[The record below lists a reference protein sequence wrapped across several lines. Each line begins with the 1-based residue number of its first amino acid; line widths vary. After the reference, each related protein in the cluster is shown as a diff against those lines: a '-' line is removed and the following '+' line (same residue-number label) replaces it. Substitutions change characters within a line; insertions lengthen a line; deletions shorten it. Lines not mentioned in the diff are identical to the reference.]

1 MKKHSFIF
9 FALFLVFSI
18 NAEAVSIKS
27 EYFNVDEI
35 TFKDNQI
42 KVAGRC
48 KGKFDVKVKYIN
60 VSNKEKTTVYEVNIF
75 TEDGAVVAK
84 LDIQVLDKMKK
95 RGMNIID
102 ASLKT
107 VRDNVTHN
115 SSNFIN
121 YGEMDLVRS
130 EEFKVPQFNNVVK
143 YLLSYN
149 YF

>member
-9 FALFLVFSI
+9 FALFLVFGI
-18 NAEAVSIKS
+18 NAEAIPIKS
-27 EYFNVDEI
+27 EYLNIDEI

-48 KGKFDVKVKYIN
+48 KGKFNVKVKDIN
-60 VSNKEKTTVYEVNIF
+60 VSNKKKTTVYEVSIF
-75 TEDGAVVAK
+75 TEDGTEVAK
-84 LDIQVLDKMKK
+84 LDILVLDKMKK
-95 RGMNIID
+95 RGLDIID

-121 YGEMDLVRS
+121 YGELNVVRNT
-130 EEFKVPQFNNVVK
+130 EFEVPQFNNVVK

>member
-48 KGKFDVKVKYIN
+48 KGKFDVKVKDIN
-60 VSNKEKTTVYEVNIF
+60 VSNKKKTTIYEVSIF

-84 LDIQVLDKMKK
+84 LDILVLDKMKK
-95 RGMNIID
+95 RGLDIID

-107 VRDNVTHN
+107 ARDNVTHN

-121 YGEMDLVRS
+121 YGELNVVRTTKF
-130 EEFKVPQFNNVVK
+130 EVPQFNNVVK
-143 YLLSYN
+143 YLISYN

>member
-18 NAEAVSIKS
+18 NAEAVSFKT
-27 EYFNVDEI
+27 EFFNVDEI

-48 KGKFDVKVKYIN
+48 KGKFDVKVKDIN

-75 TEDGAVVAK
+75 SEDGAVVAK
-84 LDIQVLDKMKK
+84 LDILVLDKMKK
-95 RGMNIID
+95 GGIKIID

-115 SSNFIN
+115 SANFIN
-121 YGEMDLVRS
+121 YGEIDVVKS
-130 EEFKVPQFNNVVK
+130 EELVVPQFDNVVK

-149 YF
+149 YL